1 LSLCVE
7 LRTSEPSVFLTAGEN
22 TDQTPG
28 LMSSSRR
35 EFRSS
40 ATAQIIHLHPDAPAK
55 PGTGQACNGC
65 GVCCA
70 AEPCPLGV
78 LVSGRRHGACKALL
92 WSEAEGRYRC
102 GMVSAP
108 GQVLPWLPRVLHGP
122 VRRGTLRWISAASGC
137 DATLEVGDTLLG

>member
-1 LSLCVE
+1 
-7 LRTSEPSVFLTAGEN
+7 
-22 TDQTPG
+22 
-28 LMSSSRR
+28 MSFPRR

-55 PGTGQACNGC
+55 PGAGQACNGC

-78 LVSGRRHGACKALL
+78 LVSLRRHGACKALL
-92 WSEAEGRYRC
+92 WSDADGRYRC
-102 GMVSAP
+102 GMASAP
-108 GQVLPWLPRVLHGP
+108 GQVWPWLPRFLHGP

-137 DATLEVGDTLLG
+137 DASLEVSDSLLG